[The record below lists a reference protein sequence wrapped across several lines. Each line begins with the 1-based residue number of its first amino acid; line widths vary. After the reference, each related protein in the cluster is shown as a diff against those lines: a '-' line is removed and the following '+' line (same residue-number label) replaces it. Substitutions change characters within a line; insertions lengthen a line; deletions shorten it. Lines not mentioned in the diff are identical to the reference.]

1 MDLQNLH
8 AVTNNYQDARLISLR
23 NWKHAREF
31 EDRDEGGPY
40 AVSQAGYDPA
50 VLGYEF
56 DEFVLGK
63 SGRWVPL
70 AVFFGLPGELR
81 RAEFIFA
88 KAADVMNLMSSLPDK
103 IQIVRSGKELDA
115 AEANDAPA
123 QPKGDDLVRALV
135 EAKEQM

>member
-1 MDLQNLH
+1 MELSHH
-8 AVTNNYQDARLISLR
+8 AITNDYQDARLISLR
-23 NWKHAREF
+23 NWKHAWEF

-50 VLGYEF
+50 ELGHEF

-70 AVFFGLPGELR
+70 AVFFGLPGEIR

-88 KAADVMNLMSSLPDK
+88 KAADVMNLMSSLPGK
-103 IQIVRSGKELDA
+103 VQIVRSGKELETEA
-115 AEANDAPA
+115 AG
-123 QPKGDDLVRALV
+123 QPGPELKGDDLVRALV
-135 EAKEQM
+135 EAKDQM